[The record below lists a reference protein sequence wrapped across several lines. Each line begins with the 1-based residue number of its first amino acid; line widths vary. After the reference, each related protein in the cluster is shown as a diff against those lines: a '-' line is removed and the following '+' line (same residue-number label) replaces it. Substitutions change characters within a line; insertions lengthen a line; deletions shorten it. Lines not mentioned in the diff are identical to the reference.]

1 MPLCCTSWAST
12 HFLFTLHMFTSWHC
26 HSYSYDEVQQVAV
39 TANNNLSL
47 WSSWDILIHWD
58 VMQPQPLSIKCH
70 LSSTSSTM
78 SCNNLTNKS
87 RSMDRLSVEIT
98 ATDGN
103 CKIFPLKF
111 HLTVTHTWPH
121 YLRKISL
128 QHYSP
133 MIMEVVWFWNI
144 IIKLIT
150 RDNLTLVGEK
160 FYSW

>member
-1 MPLCCTSWAST
+1 
-12 HFLFTLHMFTSWHC
+12 
-26 HSYSYDEVQQVAV
+26 
-39 TANNNLSL
+39 
-47 WSSWDILIHWD
+47 
-58 VMQPQPLSIKCH
+58 
-70 LSSTSSTM
+70 
-78 SCNNLTNKS
+78 
-87 RSMDRLSVEIT
+87 MDRLSVEIT